1 MILPS
6 LYLSLL
12 SLVATGTAINTAH
25 YAVHKTKALVQLQQS
40 QERLVKKGC

>member
-6 LYLSLL
+6 LYFTLM
-12 SLVATGTAINTAH
+12 SLVATGTAINTVD
-25 YAVHKTKALVQLQQS
+25 YTVQKAKAAVQLRQS

>member
-6 LYLSLL
+6 LYFTLL
-12 SLVATGTAINTAH
+12 SVFVTGTSVNTVD
-25 YAVHKTKALVQLQQS
+25 YAVQKAKAFVQLRQS